1 MVFAPGPT
9 RNALRV
15 IIDSILDVRGSMTMY
30 GIFLINDAGET
41 VASMGWENL
50 EGDSALLGGFVS
62 ALQMFIKKIS
72 GNEINELQFGE
83 LKLLIGKAGENYVV
97 TLHAQDDTDAKEH
110 NAEVISFVIEQE
122 DNIDDGVLN
131 LVNEMITQGVKEE
144 TTEEEK
150 EKVRRGIRGLTGEA
164 SSAAK
169 EWGKKVF

>member
-1 MVFAPGPT
+1 MQT
-9 RNALRV
+9 YE
-15 IIDSILDVRGSMTMY
+15 RGSMAMY

-41 VASMGWENL
+41 IASMGWENL

-97 TLHAQDDTDAKEH
+97 TLHAHDDKDAKVH
-110 NAEVISFVIEQE
+110 NAEVIEFVIEQG

-131 LVNEMITQGVKEE
+131 LVNEMISGETKTA

-150 EKVRRGIRGLTGEA
+150 EKVRSGIRGLTGEA

>member
-1 MVFAPGPT
+1 
-9 RNALRV
+9 
-15 IIDSILDVRGSMTMY
+15 MTMY
-30 GIFLINDAGET
+30 GIFIINDAGET

-97 TLHAQDDTDAKEH
+97 TLHAFNDADARAH
-110 NAEVISFVIEQE
+110 NQEVIKLVIEQG
-122 DNIDDGVLN
+122 DNIDDGVLA
-131 LVNEMITQGVKEE
+131 LVNEMISNEGA
-144 TTEEEK
+144 TEEEK
-150 EKVRRGIRGLTGEA
+150 EKVRTGIRGLTGEA

>member
-1 MVFAPGPT
+1 MWFGPPRRDKHGT
-9 RNALRV
+9 RTMKTTC
-15 IIDSILDVRGSMTMY
+15 SIYTRGPQTMY

-41 VASMGWENL
+41 VASYGWENL

-97 TLHAQDDTDAKEH
+97 TLHAFNDKDAKQH
-110 NAEVISFVIEQE
+110 NQEVIDFLSERGE
-122 DNIDDGVLN
+122 DIDDGVLS
-131 LVNEMITQGVKEE
+131 LVNEMISTE
-144 TTEEEK
+144 TTPEEK
-150 EKVRRGIRGLTGEA
+150 ERVRSGIREWTSGA

>member
-1 MVFAPGPT
+1 
-9 RNALRV
+9 
-15 IIDSILDVRGSMTMY
+15 MY
-30 GIFLINDAGET
+30 GIFLINEAGET

-62 ALQMFIKKIS
+62 ALQMFIMKIS

-97 TLHAQDDTDAKEH
+97 TLHATDDAEAGAH
-110 NAEVISFVIEQE
+110 NLEVIKFVIDQG

-131 LVNEMITQGVKEE
+131 LINEMVTGEN
-144 TTEEEK
+144 TSEEEK
-150 EKVRRGIRGLTGEA
+150 EKVRSGIRGFTSEA

>member
-1 MVFAPGPT
+1 
-9 RNALRV
+9 
-15 IIDSILDVRGSMTMY
+15 MY

-41 VASMGWENL
+41 IASMGWENL

-97 TLHAQDDTDAKEH
+97 TLHAHDDADAKEQ
-110 NAEVISFVIEQE
+110 NREVIEYVIEQG
-122 DNIDDGVLN
+122 DNVDDGVLN
-131 LVNEMITQGVKEE
+131 LVNEMVSQGVKEE
-144 TTEEEK
+144 ATEEEK
-150 EKVRRGIRGLTGEA
+150 EKVRSGIRGFTSEA
-164 SSAAK
+164 GSAAK

>member
-1 MVFAPGPT
+1 
-9 RNALRV
+9 
-15 IIDSILDVRGSMTMY
+15 MY

-97 TLHAQDDTDAKEH
+97 TLHAFDDTNATAH
-110 NAEVISFVIEQE
+110 NREVIKFVIEQG
-122 DNIDDGVLN
+122 DSIDDGVLGLIN
-131 LVNEMITQGVKEE
+131 DLVSNETA
-144 TTEEEK
+144 TEEEK
-150 EKVRRGIRGLTGEA
+150 EKVRSGIRGLTSEA

-169 EWGKKVF
+169 EWGKRVF

>member
-1 MVFAPGPT
+1 
-9 RNALRV
+9 
-15 IIDSILDVRGSMTMY
+15 MY
-30 GIFLINDAGET
+30 GIFLINEAGET

-97 TLHAQDDTDAKEH
+97 TLHASDDEEAREH
-110 NAEVISFVIEQE
+110 NQTVIELVMDQG
-122 DNIDDGVLN
+122 DDIDDGVLN
-131 LVNEMITQGVKEE
+131 LISEMVSPEDTP
-144 TTEEEK
+144 EEEK
-150 EKVRRGIRGLTGEA
+150 ERVRRGIRGITSEA
-164 SSAAK
+164 GSAAK

>member
-1 MVFAPGPT
+1 
-9 RNALRV
+9 
-15 IIDSILDVRGSMTMY
+15 MY

-83 LKLLIGKAGENYVV
+83 LKLLIGKAGDNYVV
-97 TLHAQDDTDAKEH
+97 TLHAFNDDDAKSQ
-110 NAEVISFVIEQE
+110 NQEVIKFVIEQG
-122 DNIDDGVLN
+122 DNIDDGVLSLIN
-131 LVNEMITQGVKEE
+131 AMVSDDT

-150 EKVRRGIRGLTGEA
+150 EKVRTGIRGLTGEA

>member
-1 MVFAPGPT
+1 
-9 RNALRV
+9 
-15 IIDSILDVRGSMTMY
+15 MY
-30 GIFLINDAGET
+30 GIFLINEAGET

-97 TLHAQDDTDAKEH
+97 TLHANGDKDANKH
-110 NAEVISFVIEQE
+110 NQEVIDLVIEQG
-122 DNIDDGVLN
+122 DDIDDGVLS
-131 LVNEMITQGVKEE
+131 LINEMITQEKTPEE
-144 TTEEEK
+144 M
-150 EKVRRGIRGLTGEA
+150 EKVRSGIRGWTSQAG
-164 SSAAK
+164 STAA

>member
-1 MVFAPGPT
+1 
-9 RNALRV
+9 
-15 IIDSILDVRGSMTMY
+15 MY

-41 VASMGWENL
+41 IASMGWENL

-97 TLHAQDDTDAKEH
+97 TLHAFNDKEAKEH
-110 NAEVISFVIEQE
+110 NRAVIKFVNEQG
-122 DNIDDGVLN
+122 DDIDDGVLN
-131 LVNEMITQGVKEE
+131 LIAEMITRESSPEE
-144 TTEEEK
+144 I
-150 EKVRRGIRGLTGEA
+150 EKVRSGIRGWTNET

>member
-1 MVFAPGPT
+1 
-9 RNALRV
+9 
-15 IIDSILDVRGSMTMY
+15 MY

-62 ALQMFIKKIS
+62 ALQMFIMKIS

-97 TLHAQDDTDAKEH
+97 TLHANDDKEAGAH
-110 NAEVISFVIEQE
+110 NLEVIKFVIEQG

-131 LVNEMITQGVKEE
+131 LINEMVTGEN
-144 TTEEEK
+144 TSEEEK
-150 EKVRRGIRGLTGEA
+150 EKVRSGIRGFTSEA

>member
-1 MVFAPGPT
+1 
-9 RNALRV
+9 
-15 IIDSILDVRGSMTMY
+15 MY
-30 GIFLINDAGET
+30 GIFLINEAGET

-62 ALQMFIKKIS
+62 ALQMFIMKIS

-97 TLHAQDDTDAKEH
+97 TLHANDDTEAGAH
-110 NAEVISFVIEQE
+110 NLEVIKFVIDQG

-131 LVNEMITQGVKEE
+131 LINEMVTGGN
-144 TTEEEK
+144 TSEEEK
-150 EKVRRGIRGLTGEA
+150 EKVRSGIRGLTSEA

>member
-1 MVFAPGPT
+1 
-9 RNALRV
+9 
-15 IIDSILDVRGSMTMY
+15 MY

-72 GNEINELQFGE
+72 GNEINELQFGD
-83 LKLLIGKAGENYVV
+83 LKLLIGKAGENYIV
-97 TLHAQDDTDAKEH
+97 TLHAFDDTEATAQ
-110 NAEVISFVIEQE
+110 NQEVIKLVLEQGG
-122 DNIDDGVLN
+122 NIDDGVLG
-131 LVNEMITQGVKEE
+131 LIKEMVTQDT

-150 EKVRRGIRGLTGEA
+150 EKVRTGIRGLTGEA

>member
-1 MVFAPGPT
+1 
-9 RNALRV
+9 
-15 IIDSILDVRGSMTMY
+15 MY
-30 GIFLINDAGET
+30 GIFLINEAGET
-41 VASMGWENL
+41 VASMGLENL

-97 TLHAQDDTDAKEH
+97 TLHANDDTDARDH
-110 NAEVISFVIEQE
+110 NKEVIKFVIEQG
-122 DNIDDGVLN
+122 DNIDDGVLG
-131 LVNEMITQGVKEE
+131 LINEMVSQET

>member
-1 MVFAPGPT
+1 
-9 RNALRV
+9 
-15 IIDSILDVRGSMTMY
+15 MY
-30 GIFLINDAGET
+30 GIFLINEAGET

-97 TLHAQDDTDAKEH
+97 TLHASDDADAKKQ
-110 NAEVISFVIEQE
+110 NREVIDFVIEQG
-122 DNIDDGVLN
+122 DNVDDGVLS
-131 LVNEMITQGVKEE
+131 LINEMVSGKVE
-144 TTEEEK
+144 TEEDK
-150 EKVRRGIRGLTGEA
+150 ERVRRGIRGLTGEA